1 MKIYFFPKS
10 FVGRLSLIFAILV
23 PIVNF
28 ISFAIDTALPYLM
41 IFLIFAWLIL
51 GIIALIKRDWSIV
64 TIISVIIAILTLTQ
78 LRGYPGPFN

>member
-10 FVGRLSLIFAILV
+10 FVGRLSLIIAILV

-41 IFLIFAWLIL
+41 LFLIFAWLIL

-64 TIISVIIAILTLTQ
+64 TIISVIIAISTLTQ